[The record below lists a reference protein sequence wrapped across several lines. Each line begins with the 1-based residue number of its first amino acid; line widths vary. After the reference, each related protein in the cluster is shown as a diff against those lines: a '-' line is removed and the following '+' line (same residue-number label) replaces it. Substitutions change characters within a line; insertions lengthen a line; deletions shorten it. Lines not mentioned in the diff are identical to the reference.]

1 MPYYIFKCYLLLKLA
16 SHLVRT
22 RTTMEISS
30 TPIAFCV
37 IFGIVIM
44 CSTIINVFLVFS
56 EISSEYC
63 YLRLIL

>member
-1 MPYYIFKCYLLLKLA
+1 MPYSIILYFQMSFNVKFA

-37 IFGIVIM
+37 ILGIVIM
-44 CSTIINVFLVFS
+44 CVKSPKFKWKTTL
-56 EISSEYC
+56 
-63 YLRLIL
+63 